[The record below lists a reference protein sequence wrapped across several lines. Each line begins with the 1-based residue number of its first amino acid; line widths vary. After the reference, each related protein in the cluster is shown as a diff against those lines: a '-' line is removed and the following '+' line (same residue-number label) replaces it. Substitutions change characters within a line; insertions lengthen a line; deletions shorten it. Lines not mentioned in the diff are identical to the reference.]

1 MITTTQLKKLFP
13 GAKSELVAAVVNGW
27 GEAEKAGINTPKR
40 VAAFLATIGAETG
53 GLKILVE
60 NMNYTTTARIRQVWP
75 SRFKTNASAQPFV
88 KNPRALANKVYN
100 GRMGNK
106 PGSDDGYNYRGGG
119 MFQTTGREGYREMGA
134 ENDPESL
141 RKPPQAFSTAV
152 REWTNR
158 KCNKFADEGNIKGWR
173 KAINGG
179 YNGLEEAT
187 TYYNKA
193 LSIFSKV
200 EPANASS
207 RPLTGTAGVQEKL
220 RDFTV
225 KNVQQKLRDLGY
237 PEVGDADGKTGTKT
251 TAGILAFR
259 ADNGL
264 PLTPAI
270 DEQLLSA
277 LMTAKPRE
285 IAPARANATAK
296 DLKPASST
304 IRTADKI
311 KLGGFGLLGG
321 GSILGGLDVVDAVQ
335 KARTIYDTV
344 SDILPW
350 VVVLG
355 VGAVAVY
362 YGYKIINNRVQA
374 YREGKAL

>member
-1 MITTTQLKKLFP
+1 MANMTTSAAGRAAIATREGNKLTAYRDSVNILTIGVGHTSVAGPPKVVEGMKITRAQSDEILSRDLKDVEKTINRLVKVDLTQNEFDALVSLVFNIGGGAFGKSTLLKKLNAGDHK
-13 GAKSELVAAVVNGW
+13 GAADAFLSW
-27 GEAEKAGINTPKR
+27 DKAGGKTLPGLTKRRKQERTQFLTASRPSGPDGQINTPKA
-40 VAAFLATIGAETG
+40 VVQANSNTTETI
-53 GLKILVE
+53 K
-60 NMNYTTTARIRQVWP
+60 
-75 SRFKTNASAQPFV
+75 S
-88 KNPRALANKVYN
+88 
-100 GRMGNK
+100 
-106 PGSDDGYNYRGGG
+106 
-119 MFQTTGREGYREMGA
+119 
-134 ENDPESL
+134 
-141 RKPPQAFSTAV
+141 
-152 REWTNR
+152 
-158 KCNKFADEGNIKGWR
+158 
-173 KAINGG
+173 
-179 YNGLEEAT
+179 
-187 TYYNKA
+187 
-193 LSIFSKV
+193 
-200 EPANASS
+200 
-207 RPLTGTAGVQEKL
+207 
-220 RDFTV
+220 
-225 KNVQQKLRDLGY
+225 VQQKLRDLGY

>member
-1 MITTTQLKKLFP
+1 MSNMTTSAAGRATIATREGNKLTAYRDSVNILTIGVGHTSVAGPPKVVEGMKITRAESDEILSRDLKDVEKTINRLVKVELTQNEFDALVSLVFNIGGGAFGKSTLLKKLNAGDHK
-13 GAKSELVAAVVNGW
+13 GAADAFLSW
-27 GEAEKAGINTPKR
+27 DKAGGKTLSGLTKRRKQERLQFLLARPK
-40 VAAFLATIGAETG
+40 A
-53 GLKILVE
+53 
-60 NMNYTTTARIRQVWP
+60 
-75 SRFKTNASAQPFV
+75 
-88 KNPRALANKVYN
+88 
-100 GRMGNK
+100 
-106 PGSDDGYNYRGGG
+106 
-119 MFQTTGREGYREMGA
+119 
-134 ENDPESL
+134 ESL
-141 RKPPQAFSTAV
+141 PP
-152 REWTNR
+152 TNQGTDAP
-158 KCNKFADEGNIKGWR
+158 KTEAIKNTETI
-173 KAINGG
+173 K
-179 YNGLEEAT
+179 
-187 TYYNKA
+187 
-193 LSIFSKV
+193 S
-200 EPANASS
+200 
-207 RPLTGTAGVQEKL
+207 
-220 RDFTV
+220 
-225 KNVQQKLRDLGY
+225 VQQKLRDLGY